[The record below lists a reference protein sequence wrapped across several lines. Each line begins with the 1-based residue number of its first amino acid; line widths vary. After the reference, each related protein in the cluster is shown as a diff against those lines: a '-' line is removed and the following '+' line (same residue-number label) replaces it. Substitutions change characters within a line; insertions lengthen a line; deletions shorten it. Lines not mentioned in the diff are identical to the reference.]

1 MAGEYLRKYQA
12 LEAETEIKNHT
23 ASVVVIVPGFN
34 VGKDA
39 YYTPQ
44 AIAEAVKSGL
54 FEGRPMY
61 LNHTT
66 NTSPDRDI
74 DKYVAILSDVTLRES
89 DGAAIGTAKLFDP
102 PFGAK
107 LLAMREA
114 GCLNSMGVS
123 IDAYVDAE
131 PGEMEGQHT
140 RVVKA
145 FHRVNSVDFTPAP
158 GAGGGVLAVESEKPI
173 EAAKAEPKK
182 ESTMDLEQLKAENE
196 ALKAQ
201 VAALT
206 AELDKMRGE
215 TEEAAKK
222 ATEAAENAAKAT
234 AATECEKA
242 LSASGLPEMACARV
256 RESLAGNTDTA
267 KIATVID
274 AEKRYLESLKI
285 NIPEPTVTGLGHAAT
300 GATPTNVFESV
311 KSRYIR
317 EGHSPEK
324 AERLARAYCG

>member
-1 MAGEYLRKYQA
+1 MPSETLRKYQA
-12 LEAETEIKNHT
+12 LEAATEIKNHT

-34 VGKDA
+34 TGRDA
-39 YYTPQ
+39 YYTPE
-44 AIAEAVKSGL
+44 AIAEAVKAGL

-61 LNHTT
+61 LNHTSS
-66 NTSPDRDI
+66 TSPDRDI
-74 DKYVAILSDVTLRES
+74 DKYVAILSDVKVRE
-89 DGAAIGTAKLFDP
+89 DGAAVGVAKLFDP

-114 GCLNSMGVS
+114 DCINSMGVS
-123 IDAYVDAE
+123 IDAYVNAE
-131 PGEMEGQHT
+131 PGVVDGQNT
-140 RVVKA
+140 RIVKS
-145 FHRVNSVDFTPAP
+145 FQHVNSVDFTPAP
-158 GAGGGVLAVESEKPI
+158 GAGGGVLTVESEKPRPDQ
-173 EAAKAEPKK
+173 AETKK
-182 ESTMDLEQLKAENE
+182 ESAMDPEKLMAENE

-201 VAALT
+201 IAALT
-206 AELDKMRGE
+206 AELEKMRGE

-267 KIATVID
+267 KIAPVID
-274 AEKRYLESLKI
+274 EEKRYLESLKTHTT
-285 NIPEPTVTGLGHAAT
+285 EPTVTGLGHAHT
-300 GATPTNVFESV
+300 GTTQTNVFESV

-317 EGHSPEK
+317 EGYSPEK